1 MANIFKPKRSSTA
14 SSIPT
19 ISDLVDGEL
28 AINSADKKIYVRESQ
43 NIISLDNAGTLSGLS
58 SSQFLR
64 SDINQTKTGSL
75 TASSLI
81 SNNNILLGT
90 SISGS
95 SSTPS
100 YIDLGTN
107 YSNGSTRDKLKIYLY
122 NSGIEQYGFGVGAI
136 GDIQYHSNAY
146 HDFYIG
152 NNAAVRI
159 NGSGNLGIGVA
170 NPSSYK
176 LQVSGSI
183 SLSESGAVAGNRTIL
198 SSGSGG
204 FILNHN
210 DNSPIIFQTEGAN
223 RFRWDHASSALLINT
238 TTATGTASQPLQVSG
253 GAYVSGNLG
262 VGATNPNYKLQVRD
276 GNTTIIDARV
286 VSGQYGDIRL
296 TSEEGGEMS
305 LAYARNAS
313 NYGSQTSAGDFSIK
327 SSSNLHF
334 VIGSDNATTKM
345 YINTSGNVGIGTINP
360 SYKFDVR
367 DGGVGFTDENGGQAM
382 LQIRNYSTPVVGSF
396 TDSYSVEF
404 RHATSGSITHGMLIH
419 TSENQDTR
427 RVLDISDAGGIF
439 ATFVNQK
446 VGIGVT
452 NPTQKLDIN
461 GALRLRG
468 ALYDVNNSAG
478 TSGQVLKSTGTGI
491 EWAAAS
497 GGSTAISACCT
508 SNFLSCNTTISFVS
522 ASANNFLVGCGAGS
536 SLTTGCENNFFGFY
550 AGRSNTTGSRNNFF
564 GSRAGCNNTTGN
576 NNNFFGANVGC
587 CNTTGGSNNFFGSNA
602 GRFNTT
608 GSCNNFF
615 GEFSGYCNT
624 TGTNNNFF
632 GYTAGCA
639 NTTGC
644 NNIFIGCFAG
654 RNNTTGNNN
663 NFFGLGAGLVNTT
676 GGSNNFFG
684 SNAGRFNTTGS
695 CNNFFGEFSGYC
707 NTTQSNSIAIGLNA
721 GYWNQGDNNIY
732 LGECSG
738 RSATRTACTTGS
750 HNIVMGKSAGSNI
763 TIGFANNF
771 FGLSSG
777 KSTTS
782 GMINNFFG
790 YYAGSCNTEGSS
802 NNFIGETAG
811 FSNTTGGCN
820 NFLGYAGY
828 WNATGSH
835 NNFFGSCAG
844 HWNATGSY
852 NNFFGR
858 GAGGCNMAGSKNTF
872 IGRSAGYFIINGSC
886 NVFLGDAAGYSANNS
901 YRNNFIGYAAGYSF
915 YGGCYASDNN
925 FFGTYAGSG
934 NFSGCNNVFIGNNSG
949 RFNYNASNN
958 IAIGWRSGSGSG
970 FGCCGEPDGL
980 VNLCSCGNYIVMGNS
995 FHTTACIQIAW
1006 TTPSDI
1012 RYKCVYGDV
1021 PHGRDFL
1028 RGVKPIK
1035 YSFKDI
1041 QTGEL
1046 KEDKIRYGFSAQ
1058 EILSLEGEN
1067 NIIVDDSNP
1076 DHLGLTHEYL
1086 IPILVNAVKELDAE
1100 NQELVRRINEI
1111 ENIVGISSNPN

>member
-100 YIDLGTN
+100 YIDLGIN
-107 YSNGSTRDKLKIYLY
+107 FSNGATRDKLKIYLY
-122 NSGIEQYGFGVGAI
+122 NSGTEQYGFSVGAI

-152 NNAAVRI
+152 NNSAVRI
-159 NGSGNLGIGVA
+159 NS
-170 NPSSYK
+170 
-176 LQVSGSI
+176 
-183 SLSESGAVAGNRTIL
+183 NR
-198 SSGSGG
+198 
-204 FILNHN
+204 N
-210 DNSPIIFQTEGAN
+210 
-223 RFRWDHASSALLINT
+223 LLIGSQT
-238 TTATGTASQPLQVSG
+238 DTGTASQPLQVTG
-253 GAYVSGNLG
+253 GAYVSGILGIGRTNPLANLDVQG
-262 VGATNPNYKLQVRD
+262 GATS
-276 GNTTIIDARV
+276 IIRV
-286 VSGQYGDIRL
+286 GRSSSYGDYGKLEL
-296 TSEEGGEMS
+296 TEGRSYIYSEIQSGT
-305 LAYARNAS
+305 AW
-313 NYGSQTSAGDFSIK
+313 GDTFLTFGTQ
-327 SSSNLHF
+327 NNN
-334 VIGSDNATTKM
+334 VISEKVR
-345 YINTSGNVGIGTINP
+345 ISREGNVGIGT
-360 SYKFDVR
+360 
-367 DGGVGFTDENGGQAM
+367 
-382 LQIRNYSTPVVGSF
+382 
-396 TDSYSVEF
+396 
-404 RHATSGSITHGMLIH
+404 
-419 TSENQDTR
+419 
-427 RVLDISDAGGIF
+427 
-439 ATFVNQK
+439 
-446 VGIGVT
+446 T

-468 ALYDVNNSAG
+468 ELYDVNNSAG
-478 TSGQVLKSTGTGI
+478 TNGQVLKSTGTGI

-497 GGSTAISACCT
+497 GGSTTISACCT
-508 SNFLSCNTTISFVS
+508 SNFLSCNTTISFITK
-522 ASANNFLVGCGAGS
+522 SANNFLVGCGAGS

-564 GSRAGCNNTTGN
+564 GNRAGCNNTTGN

-587 CNTTGGSNNFFGSNA
+587 CNTTGGSNNFFGSNV

-632 GYTAGCA
+632 GYSAGCA

-654 RNNTTGNNN
+654 RNNTTGNDN

-684 SNAGRFNTTGS
+684 SNVGRFNTTGS

-858 GAGGCNMAGSKNTF
+858 SAGGCNMAGSKNTF

-958 IAIGWRSGSGSG
+958 IAIGWRSGSG

-1035 YSFKDI
+1035 YSFKDK